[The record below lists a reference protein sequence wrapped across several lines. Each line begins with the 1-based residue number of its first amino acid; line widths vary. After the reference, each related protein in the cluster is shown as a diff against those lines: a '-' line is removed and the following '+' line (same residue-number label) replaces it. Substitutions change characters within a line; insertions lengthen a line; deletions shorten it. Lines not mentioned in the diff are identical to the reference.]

1 MDGGHQLSR
10 WLFLRLVGV
19 VFLVAFLSL
28 WVQIHGLV
36 GSEGIL
42 PLGDYLDWIG
52 QNLGAERYHKVP
64 TVFWLGHGDLA
75 LNLVCSSGVVLS
87 LLLIAGVA
95 PIPVLLLLWAT
106 YLSLVVAGQRFLSF
120 QWDILLLETGFM
132 AMFFAPWTFRPRPP
146 WREPR
151 VSRAG
156 LWLVRFLLF
165 KLMFLSGIVKL
176 ISMDSTW
183 WELTA
188 LDFHYYT
195 QPLPT
200 WTSWYAHQLPA
211 WMQELS
217 VFVMFVIELVLPF
230 LIFFGRRMRIVAF
243 VGLVFLQFMIAA
255 TGNYGFFNLLTIVL
269 CVPLLDDRLLGAL
282 LPHRSRSALGVPHP
296 PRPQH
301 RFDLR
306 WILRW
311 IGVALVRVGIVF
323 LLLASGMSIA
333 REMVRTRPAEGI
345 DGFAASMFDRADTY
359 LLSWGQPYLL
369 QWNGPFRT
377 ISGYGLFRVGP

>member
-1 MDGGHQLSR
+1 
-10 WLFLRLVGV
+10 
-19 VFLVAFLSL
+19 
-28 WVQIHGLV
+28 
-36 GSEGIL
+36 
-42 PLGDYLDWIG
+42 
-52 QNLGAERYHKVP
+52 
-64 TVFWLGHGDLA
+64 
-75 LNLVCSSGVVLS
+75 
-87 LLLIAGVA
+87 
-95 PIPVLLLLWAT
+95 
-106 YLSLVVAGQRFLSF
+106 
-120 QWDILLLETGFM
+120 M

-306 WILRW
+306 WI
-311 IGVALVRVGIVF
+311 GVALVRVGIVF

-345 DGFAASMFDRADTY
+345 DGFAGSMFDRADTY

-377 ISGYGLFRVGP
+377 ISGYGLFRAMTRARPEIVIEGSHDGQTWREYEFRWKPGDVSRPPSFVQPHMPRLDWQPPAVGAEGQTPPSPRGRRLDWVGYPGNLSSR